1 MLTRQ
6 SDICHAFEKEHALTI
21 ARLTRVL
28 PPTMSVEDLA
38 DIIWSILNTIQNTPP
53 DHHNNLIPVY
63 TTKEEK
69 SVRSE

>member
-1 MLTRQ
+1 MLQ
-6 SDICHAFEKEHALTI
+6 PAKQIQNPFEKEHALTI

-63 TTKEEK
+63 TTKEGPHE
-69 SVRSE
+69 